1 MKRES
6 SSSSCPVHR
15 IKWFY
20 QNSFP
25 LQLESSQQAMFAVFT
40 NPETEESWKKLGQ
53 EMTKYPAKSS
63 LDF

>member
-1 MKRES
+1 
-6 SSSSCPVHR
+6 
-15 IKWFY
+15 
-20 QNSFP
+20 
-25 LQLESSQQAMFAVFT
+25 MFAVFT